1 MKNYFK
7 KVAMAMLLLAM
18 ANVCAARQW
27 HVNNHPN
34 TTADF
39 SSITAATESADVLAG
54 DTICIGAGCVLTGTQ
69 SVKKAIILI
78 GLGWE
83 YDDSFELRSYVSG
96 DLSISAAG
104 AKVVGLRVS
113 DEIILSAS
121 NITVERCWSN
131 SIRHSNYSTHY
142 NNAKIISCRTAKV
155 QGYTSGNSYYNTG
168 WTIKN
173 CIIEG
178 DANSMYKIQRATIEN
193 NVFVRSG
200 AGTVF
205 QNVIESVVKN
215 NIIIQQTAGGETSI
229 ITGCGS
235 SVFTNNIMS
244 LPAEYEELYPHN
256 IMIGSNDIAT
266 VFKCTGTVASGEY
279 YSLRDG
285 SPAIGAGDVGID
297 CGVTGGVYKF
307 VPYGRPDHIPVIKS
321 FTMPDTPTDGKIN
334 VTIGF

>member
-18 ANVCAARQW
+18 ANVCVARQW

-34 TTADF
+34 ATADF

-54 DTICIGAGCVLTGTQ
+54 DTICIGAGCVLSGTQ
-69 SVKKAIILI
+69 SVKKKVTVI
-78 GLGWE
+78 GLGWG
-83 YDDSFELRSYVSG
+83 YDDSVETRSYING
-96 DLSISAAG
+96 KLDINCAG
-104 AKVVGLRVS
+104 AKVIGLRVS
-113 DEIILSAS
+113 GAIDI
-121 NITVERCWSN
+121 NYNDVTVERCWAA
-131 SIRHSNYSTHY
+131 SIHQPGTDKKNGRILSCYAERISLC
-142 NNAKIISCRTAKV
+142 NNR
-155 QGYTSGNSYYNTG
+155 TSG
-168 WTIKN
+168 WIIKN
-173 CIIEG
+173 CILVG
-178 DANSMYKIQRATIEN
+178 TAPLAFVNYATIEN
-193 NVFVRSG
+193 CVIINTGS
-200 AGTVF
+200 ATVIDDVE
-205 QNVIESVVKN
+205 NCTVKN
-215 NIIIQQTAGGETSI
+215 NIIIQQTAGGESSI

-321 FTMPDTPTDGKIN
+321 FSMPDTPTDGKIN